1 MEGFS
6 YPSPTLET
14 LNISN
19 NQLVSFDVSRMPNL
33 RSLNLDRNAISFIQ
47 GVANLKR
54 LDTLSWREQKLT
66 ANSGFSEV
74 QYQDCHNVHHLY
86 LSNNILTS
94 FSPACPFLNLRTLEM
109 ASTGL
114 QTLPP
119 RFGHKV
125 PNLRFLNLNYNA
137 LRDLRPLV
145 GIIRLQTLLLA
156 GNRIG
161 RLRQTTAVFQR
172 VSNELVEVDLR
183 QNPLT
188 VGFYTPQESLGG
200 REKQI
205 ALQNTL
211 SASASSRSNTAP
223 EDAPENTN
231 SPDSPDDDK
240 KSSAY
245 VLPPVDPDLDAQ
257 SCARLDKDTQL
268 RRRVYE
274 MMIVESC
281 ERLRA
286 LDGLPVGRKRITE
299 GQDGVRQRL
308 NELGILQIG
317 MAQDQAQAQ
326 VPRDQKLR
334 SKQEEKETGKGREVM
349 R

>member
-6 YPSPTLET
+6 YPSATLET
-14 LNISN
+14 LNISKN
-19 NQLVSFDVSRMPNL
+19 HLVSFDASRTPNL

-47 GVANLKR
+47 GVTHLKR
-54 LDTLSWREQKLT
+54 LDTLSWREQRLT
-66 ANSGFSEV
+66 ASSGFSEI
-74 QYQDCHNVHHLY
+74 QYQDCHNVHHLH

-94 FSPACPFLNLRTLEM
+94 FSPECPFLNLRTLEM

-119 RFGHKV
+119 RFGHNV

-156 GNRIG
+156 GNRIA
-161 RLRQTTAVFQR
+161 RLRQTSAVFHR
-172 VSNELVEVDLR
+172 ISNELVEVDLR

-188 VGFYTPQESLGG
+188 VGFYTPQESLGR

-205 ALQNTL
+205 TLQNTL
-211 SASASSRSNTAP
+211 SASTSSRSNTAP
-223 EDAPENTN
+223 EDTLEN
-231 SPDSPDDDK
+231 SDSSESPDDDK

-245 VLPPVDPDLDAQ
+245 VLPLVDPDLDAE
-257 SCARLDKDTQL
+257 SYARLDKDTQL

-281 ERLRA
+281 EGLRA

-308 NELGILQIG
+308 NELGILHLQKIG
-317 MAQDQAQAQ
+317 RA
-326 VPRDQKLR
+326 
-334 SKQEEKETGKGREVM
+334 
-349 R
+349 